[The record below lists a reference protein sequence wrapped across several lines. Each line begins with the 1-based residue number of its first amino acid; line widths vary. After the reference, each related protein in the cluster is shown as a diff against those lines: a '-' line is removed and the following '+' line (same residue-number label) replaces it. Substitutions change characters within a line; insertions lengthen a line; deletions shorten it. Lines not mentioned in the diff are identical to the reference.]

1 MSEQDQKARR
11 LYGKFPAK
19 NLLAVKKDHKY
30 FDSGDYMMAKAGIR
44 TGEALGVGSPG
55 VESVT
60 HATVSDSEFP
70 FGEHASSPR
79 DAHPPQSYTAPES
92 AERDTRD
99 LHGHS
104 TGVGIYPQETSDAK
118 EMPGVGFGHMRRGSE
133 SHTTSS
139 LGPMTDELGP
149 AYQERVQPKT

>member
-30 FDSGDYMMAKAGIR
+30 FDSGEYMMAKAGIR
-44 TGEALGVGSPG
+44 TGEALGLGSPG
-55 VESVT
+55 LESVT
-60 HATVSDSEFP
+60 HATLSDDGCP
-70 FGEHASSPR
+70 LAEHASSPR
-79 DAHPPQSYTAPES
+79 DAHPPQSHTAPES
-92 AERDTRD
+92 AERDARD

-133 SHTTSS
+133 SQEMGRDVRS
-139 LGPMTDELGP
+139 L
-149 AYQERVQPKT
+149 K